1 MIDSTGLVKRELRDF
16 IDVAKDWKKLMI
28 VLCNIT
34 TVLPVTAFTKSMPLV
49 VQGMGY
55 SGITA
60 ILMSVLP
67 APEDERGDQ
76 KRTFMHGT

>member
-1 MIDSTGLVKRELRDF
+1 M
-16 IDVAKDWKKLMI
+16 
-28 VLCNIT
+28 
-34 TVLPVTAFTKSMPLV
+34 KSMPLV

-60 ILMSVLP
+60 ILMSVSP
-67 APEDERGDQ
+67 PPEDERGDQ

>member
-1 MIDSTGLVKRELRDF
+1 MIDSTALVKRELRDI

-34 TVLPVTAFTKSMPLV
+34 TVFPVTAFTKSMPLV

-60 ILMSVLP
+60 ILMSVSP
-67 APEDERGDQ
+67 PPEDERGDQ